1 MAHRYH
7 SVNPTASQ
15 FNYQANDSLDFIVNA
30 DPDRMLV
37 SNSISMSFRLKVFK
51 SGANRVDGSF
61 ADEICLKSCEQLFN
75 QFTVEHETQGNI
87 ENLLYYNRYATIE
100 DMSTNNYGD
109 LFNVENECAGRGGYL
124 FRRNAYV
131 NCQQNVVQIHD
142 SNDLVR
148 DQDFIF
154 QPKICLNKV
163 ISGNY
168 EFKNGYFRIHA
179 QLEQIN
185 KALFGVYNADTNQS
199 YQIENVQLHYE
210 SMPVEIND
218 KLPLQMLSYQAIKS
232 SINSQNNTI
241 QAMVPSKNCSGFV
254 MSFIS
259 QNKENVFAEDSQQ
272 LEALRNISGLRFLF
286 NNTLGE
292 RIQYEQTNVNKMVYE
307 ALRVLNSQNGRDMLN
322 HTEFSN
328 NEGFIL
334 GLDLKSFVDLSQT
347 NISVHLNLDQAP
359 QVAKNVYLYFVEII
373 SI

>member
-1 MAHRYH
+1 
-7 SVNPTASQ
+7 
-15 FNYQANDSLDFIVNA
+15 
-30 DPDRMLV
+30 
-37 SNSISMSFRLKVFK
+37 
-51 SGANRVDGSF
+51 
-61 ADEICLKSCEQLFN
+61 
-75 QFTVEHETQGNI
+75 
-87 ENLLYYNRYATIE
+87 
-100 DMSTNNYGD
+100 
-109 LFNVENECAGRGGYL
+109 
-124 FRRNAYV
+124 
-131 NCQQNVVQIHD
+131 
-142 SNDLVR
+142 VR